1 MNPFFSALYAES
13 LKAFRSKVPL
23 FTTLGFLI
31 LPMIG
36 GLFMIIL
43 KDPEA
48 AKSMGLIGTKAQL
61 TAGVADWPTFFTL
74 LAQGTAVGGAII
86 FAIVTTWVF
95 GREFSDRTV
104 KELLSLP
111 TSRETIITAKFI
123 VVAFWTLLLTLLDFG
138 VSLLVGHTVVIPGWS
153 PKLFYNATVDI
164 LGAGLMTIMLLPFVA
179 LIASIGR
186 GFMPAF
192 GWMVFTVV
200 IAQIAVVMGWG
211 GWLPWSV
218 PALFSGAAGPRGEY
232 LGMHSYMIV
241 VFASFIGLAA
251 TFYWWRNADQ
261 HK

>member
-1 MNPFFSALYAES
+1 MNNLPSALYAES

-23 FTTLGFLI
+23 FTTLGFLM
-31 LPMIG
+31 LPAMG
-36 GLFMIIL
+36 GLFMVIL

-48 AKSMGLIGTKAQL
+48 AKSMGLISTKAQL
-61 TAGVADWPTFFTL
+61 TAGVADWPTFFNL
-74 LAQGTAVGGAII
+74 LAQGTAVGGAIV

-111 TSRETIITAKFI
+111 TPRETVIAAKFL
-123 VVAFWTLLLTLLDFG
+123 VVTLWTLLLTLLCFG
-138 VSLLVGHTVVIPGWS
+138 VGLVVGNAVVIPGWS
-153 PKLFYNATVDI
+153 PELFRSATADI
-164 LGAGLMTIMLLPFVA
+164 LGAGLLTILLLPFVA
-179 LIASIGR
+179 FMASIGR

-200 IAQIAVVMGWG
+200 IAQVAVVMGWG

-218 PALFSGAAGPRGEY
+218 PALFSGAAGPRSEY
-232 LGMHSYMIV
+232 LGMHSYVILIL
-241 VFASFIGLAA
+241 ASLIGLAA

-261 HK
+261 SK